1 MKPEWREWA
10 AEARTEFPQAHSA
23 LLPLLHRVQRA
34 EGWLSGETLADIA
47 ELLDLSP
54 QYVQSVA
61 SFYSLYFKEP
71 VGKKVVHVC
80 MGLSCM
86 LAGSDE
92 LMHQLEEKLGVSQG
106 QTTADGEYTLLE
118 GECLAAC
125 DLAPVAQVNLR
136 YHGPVPPE
144 KADTLLR
151 EEVSP

>member
-1 MKPEWREWA
+1 MKPEWQEWA
-10 AEARTEFPQAHSA
+10 AEARKEFPQAHSA

-34 EGWLSGETLADIA
+34 EGWLSGETLADLA
-47 ELLDLSP
+47 ALLDLSP

-92 LMHQLEEKLGVSQG
+92 LMHHLEEKLGVSQG
-106 QTTADGEYTLLE
+106 QTTSDGEYTLLE
-118 GECLAAC
+118 AECLAAC

-136 YHGPVPPE
+136 YLGTVPPE

-151 EEVSP
+151 EEVST